1 MHCMCCIEVRS
12 LHWGQGGKELLI
24 PCCGYPSQ
32 AGKKRTSCYTSSK
45 EILPLHPLIKT
56 VSLSS
61 NKTVWKSAFEYFF
74 PSKVF
79 GQDRHFPGKLYVLE
93 LHCKLNGSLGKDV
106 NCPLSTFL
114 PLLLLCSHFP
124 LNVLGSNSQLCI

>member
-12 LHWGQGGKELLI
+12 LPWGQGGKELLI

-79 GQDRHFPGKLYVLE
+79 GQDRHFPGKLYVCLRTSLQTE
-93 LHCKLNGSLGKDV
+93 WELGKR
-106 NCPLSTFL
+106 CELSPFYLSALVVALLSFL
-114 PLLLLCSHFP
+114 PECRE
-124 LNVLGSNSQLCI
+124 